1 MTSQKPKGEG
11 GTVIGIGI
19 GTVIGMEIV
28 IGIVIGIGIGIGI
41 EKSTGTEREEVEGAT
56 EHTGRTVSG

>member
-28 IGIVIGIGIGIGI
+28 IVIGIGIGIG
-41 EKSTGTEREEVEGAT
+41 KSAGTEREGVEGAT